1 MSLPLSP
8 RRLLAL
14 IRKETRQMLRDRSN
28 LFVGLA
34 LPVVLI
40 LLFGY
45 GLSFDVTEA
54 RVAVV
59 MEDNSAL
66 TTNAVAG
73 LVGSDYL
80 TPIWTTSMVEA
91 EQMIRSGA
99 ADAILQVPSDFTETL
114 MAGHGRLQLILNGVD
129 SNTAQ
134 AIEGYAQSAIANA
147 LQHYADRRADPI
159 SGVASVTVVQRI
171 WFNEANDSTWFFV
184 PGLNVLVMTLIGA
197 FLTSLLIA
205 REWERGTLES
215 LFVTP
220 ARPSEMVL
228 AKLAPYVV
236 IGLIDLAM
244 CLLAAKYLFEV
255 PMRGSLWIILLSSGL
270 YLIVSLAMGLVIS
283 GLTRNQFA
291 ASQIALLASFMPA
304 LMLSGFVFDLR
315 NVPWVIQVVSHVLPA
330 THFMGL
336 IKTLFMAGDYWPQIL
351 RANAALLA
359 YAVVLLA
366 LARRTLAKTLED

>member
-91 EQMIRSGA
+91 EQMIRSGT

-147 LQHYADRRADPI
+147 LQHYADRRADPA

-184 PGLNVLVMTLIGA
+184 PGLIVLVMTLIGA

-255 PMRGSLWIILLSSGL
+255 PMRGSLSIILLSSGL

>member
-1 MSLPLSP
+1 MSLPVSP
-8 RRLLAL
+8 RRLMAL

-45 GLSFDVTEA
+45 GLSFDVTDA

-80 TPIWTTSMVEA
+80 TPIWTPSMVEA
-91 EQMIRSGA
+91 EQMIRTGA
-99 ADAILQVPSDFTETL
+99 ADAILQVPSDFTEAL
-114 MAGHGRLQLILNGVD
+114 MAGRGRLRLILNGVD

-134 AIEGYAQSAIANA
+134 AIEGYAQSAIAHA
-147 LQHYADRRADPI
+147 LQHYADRRAAPT

-184 PGLNVLVMTLIGA
+184 AGLIVLVMTLIGA

-220 ARPSEMVL
+220 ARPTELVL
-228 AKLAPYVV
+228 AKLTPYVV
-236 IGLIDLAM
+236 IGLIDLVM

-270 YLIVSLAMGLVIS
+270 YLVVSLAMGLVIS

-315 NVPWVIQVVSHVLPA
+315 NVPWVIQGVSHVLPA

>member
-184 PGLNVLVMTLIGA
+184 PGLIVLVMTLIGA